1 MEGKSTME
9 STPKISVIVPV
20 YRVEAY
26 LPKCL
31 RSILNQSFR
40 DLEVILVDDG
50 SPDRCGE
57 ICDEYAERDSRIRV
71 IHKENGGLSSARN
84 AGLDI
89 ARGEYV
95 AFVDSDDEITA
106 DCYEKLLSCAE
117 RNRVRL
123 VCAGRWDVSQ
133 RTGERKAGLCP
144 QKEEMIS
151 GVELTRR
158 IFTWESLDS
167 SACDKLYLRELF
179 DGIRYPLGKCSEDIP
194 VTYRLALA
202 AEKAALCPERV
213 YCYVHREG
221 SITYTRISEKTFDFS
236 DHGQQIYEFI
246 RERYPEL
253 TREARYLRD
262 RGLQYNVKSLDLALP
277 EDRNRFRDRYR
288 ASRKALFRELPF
300 LWKSRYV
307 SRRERGECAL
317 LALGLYRSFRRAY
330 YFVRRRPL

>member
-1 MEGKSTME
+1 MEKP
-9 STPKISVIVPV
+9 PKITVIVPV

-26 LPKCL
+26 LPRCL
-31 RSILNQSFR
+31 DSIVTQTFR
-40 DLEVILVDDG
+40 DLEILLVDDG

-57 ICDEYAERDSRIRV
+57 ICDEYAEKDSRIRV

-95 AFVDSDDEITA
+95 AFVDSDDYLNA
-106 DCYEKLLSCAE
+106 DCYEKLLACAE
-117 RNRVRL
+117 RNGVKL

-144 QKEEMIS
+144 QREEVVS

-158 IFTWESLDS
+158 IFTWENLDS
-167 SACDKLYLRELF
+167 AAWDKLYSRELF
-179 DGIRYPLGKCSEDIP
+179 DGIRYPLGVWSEDMP

-202 AEKAALCPERV
+202 AGEAALCPERV
-213 YCYVHREG
+213 YNYFHREG
-221 SITYTRISEKTFDFS
+221 SITYTGISEKTFHFS
-236 DHGQQIYEFI
+236 EHSEKIYLSI
-246 RERYPEL
+246 REQYPEL
-253 TREARYLRD
+253 EEAARYLRACAWT
-262 RGLQYNVKSLDLALP
+262 YNIKSLDLAEP
-277 EDRNRFRDRYR
+277 EDRERFRDRYR
-288 ASRKALFRELPF
+288 GSRKALFRELPF

-307 SRRERGECAL
+307 SRRQRGECVL
-317 LALGLYRSFRRAY
+317 LALGLYRSFRKAY